1 MPSAPL
7 DTVLDHVLLAS
18 GDTAAIGIAGGRI
31 VAIEPEGGRLEG
43 ACERIDLEF
52 SLLVPGL
59 VDGHVH
65 LDTTF
70 LGDIWRPHQPCRGG
84 FSVSERLAIQKAW
97 LKAAAPVEQR
107 AAALIER
114 AVAAGT
120 TTMRTHVEI
129 DVDLGLGLLDAVLGL
144 RERYRDVISIQ
155 IVGLPRGL
163 IRRRGTL
170 ELMEEA
176 LRRGAEIVGGVDP
189 ASFEGDIDSHL
200 DQVFVLAERFAT
212 GVDLHLHDFGLLGL
226 FQLEAIAER
235 TKAHG
240 MQGRV
245 AVAHAYALGSSP
257 DHAVQSTAAKLADAQ
272 VAIMTNAPGNMPMV
286 PVLTLRRAGVTVFA
300 GNDDIRDSW
309 WPYGDADMLQRA
321 MLIGYRSGFYTDE
334 ELALAFDLATVNAA
348 RALGLPDYGLRI
360 GASADLIALP
370 ARHVP
375 EAVVARPADR
385 TVFKAGRIVASKGRC
400 SGQQGPPSGTADRR
414 SKGRAEL

>member
-1 MPSAPL
+1 MPSGPF

-18 GDTAAIGIAGGRI
+18 GETVAIGIAGGKI
-31 VAIEPEGGRLEG
+31 AAIEPNGSLLDG
-43 ACERIDLEF
+43 ARERIDLEF
-52 SLLVPGL
+52 SLVLPGL

-70 LGDIWRPHQPCRGG
+70 LGDVWRPHEPCRAG
-84 FSVSERLAIQKAW
+84 FSVRERLAIQKAW
-97 LKAAAPVEQR
+97 LKAGAPVEQR

-120 TTMRTHVEI
+120 TTVRTHVEI
-129 DVDLGLGLLDAVLGL
+129 DIDLGLGLLDAILGL
-144 RERYRDVISIQ
+144 RERYRHVISIQ

-163 IRRRGTL
+163 IRRPGTL

-176 LRRGAEIVGGVDP
+176 LRRGAEVVGGVDP
-189 ASFEGDIDSHL
+189 ASFEGDIDGHL
-200 DQVFVLAERFAT
+200 NKVFDLAERFAT
-212 GVDLHLHDFGLLGL
+212 SVDLHLHDFGLLGL

-257 DHAVQSTAAKLADAQ
+257 DYAVQSTAAKLAEAQ
-272 VAIMTNAPGNMPMV
+272 VAIMTSAPGSMPIP
-286 PVLTLRRAGVTVFA
+286 PVLALRRAGVTVFA

-309 WPYGDADMLQRA
+309 WPYGDADMLQRV
-321 MLIGYRSGFYTDE
+321 MLIGYRSGLYTDD
-334 ELALAFDLATVNAA
+334 ELVLAFDFATDSAA
-348 RALGLPDYGLRI
+348 CALGISNYGLRI
-360 GASADLIALP
+360 GASADLLALP

-375 EAVVARPADR
+375 EAVVARPLDR
-385 TVFKAGRIVASKGRC
+385 TVFKAGRIVASKGRY
-400 SGQQGPPSGTADRR
+400 GLTAIPDIRQIRSRGDR
-414 SKGRAEL
+414 RAEL

>member
-1 MPSAPL
+1 MPSGPF
-7 DTVLDHVLLAS
+7 DTVLEHVLLAS

-31 VAIEPEGGRLEG
+31 VAIEPDRGRLEG
-43 ACERIDLEF
+43 ARERIDLGF

-59 VDGHVH
+59 IDGHVH

-70 LGDIWRPHQPCRGG
+70 LGDAWRPHVPCRAG

-97 LKAAAPVEQR
+97 LKAGAPVEQR

-129 DVDLGLGLLDAVLGL
+129 DVDLGLGLLDAILGL
-144 RERYRDVISIQ
+144 RERYRDVILIQ

-163 IRRRGTL
+163 IRRPGTL

-176 LRRGAEIVGGVDP
+176 LRRGADIVGGVDP
-189 ASFEGDIDSHL
+189 ASFEGNIDGHL
-200 DQVFVLAERFAT
+200 DQVFYLAERFAT

-226 FQLEAIAER
+226 FQLDAIAER

-272 VAIMTNAPGNMPMV
+272 VAIMTNAPGNMPMP

-321 MLIGYRSGFYTDE
+321 MLIGYRLGLYTDE
-334 ELALAFDLATVNAA
+334 ELWLAFDLATDSAA
-348 RALGLPDYGLRI
+348 RALGLTDYGLRI
-360 GASADLIALP
+360 GASADLIALS

-375 EAVVARPADR
+375 EAVVTRPLDR
-385 TVFKAGRIVASKGRC
+385 TVFKAGRIVGSNGRYRGQPVWASET
-400 SGQQGPPSGTADRR
+400 SDRG
-414 SKGRAEL
+414 SHGRAEL